1 VADAAQPI
9 CFAIVTTK
17 KDNVLYG
24 GMAPVFY
31 AASEEEQARVAMWI
45 SRITNA
51 MVHDLHNGALML
63 TTNAASS

>member
-1 VADAAQPI
+1 MADAPTPVF
-9 CFAIVTTK
+9 FAIVTTK

-31 AASEEEQARVAMWI
+31 VESEEEQIRVAMWI

-51 MVHDLHNGALML
+51 NVHDLHNGCLVLIA
-63 TTNAASS
+63 NNHSG